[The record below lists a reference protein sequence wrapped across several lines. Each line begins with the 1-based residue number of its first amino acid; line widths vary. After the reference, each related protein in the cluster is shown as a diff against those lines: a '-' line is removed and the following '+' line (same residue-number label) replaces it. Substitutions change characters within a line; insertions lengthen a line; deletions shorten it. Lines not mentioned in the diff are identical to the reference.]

1 VLKTLQ
7 VPASLL
13 LVSTALLV
21 SVSGPLSP
29 RLHGQDRSLVD
40 RIAAEVGDSVITLS
54 QVEERIIQMVA
65 EEVVE
70 VPTNPQDRARLQR
83 EVLDQMVGV
92 QLIVQAALQDTT
104 IVVDEAEL
112 EDLVNEDMERMTA
125 SLGGQAALQAA
136 VAESGFT
143 LASYREFR
151 RSQARAQK
159 LQEQYLFKRSQ
170 SLNAIV
176 VEEEEIRQFF
186 EEQSALIGQR
196 PPRIRFVQVIVVPS
210 PSDSAREA
218 ARAEAERIRQL
229 ALEGEDFE
237 ELAREYS
244 QDPGSREDG
253 GDLGWFR
260 RGDFVPEFEEA
271 AFQLPTG
278 VISEPVE
285 SPYGFHVIKLLR
297 RRSAE
302 IRASHVLIL
311 VQPTPG
317 DVDRARTA
325 AGEVRARL
333 EAGED
338 FQALREEYGDLEQP
352 DSLEVP
358 FNQLGQLPPGFA
370 EPLALSQPGQIL
382 GPIEYQTR
390 GDTRF
395 GVLRVDEVLEGGA
408 WSLDDED
415 LKSQIRQTLQQQKL
429 IDQIL
434 DELRARIFVKIHI

>member
-1 VLKTLQ
+1 MIRTVP
-7 VPASLL
+7 VPASLFL
-13 LVSTALLV
+13 ASAALLA

-29 RLHGQDRSLVD
+29 QLHGQDRSLVD

-54 QVEERIIQMVA
+54 QVEERILQMLA

-70 VPTNPQDRARLQR
+70 APANPQERAQLQR

-104 IVVDEAEL
+104 ITVDEAEL
-112 EDLVNEDMERMTA
+112 EDLVNEDMRRMTA

-136 VAESGFT
+136 VAGSGFT
-143 LASYREFR
+143 LSSYREFR
-151 RSQARAQK
+151 RSEARAQK

-186 EEQSALIGQR
+186 EEQRELIGQR
-196 PPRIRFVQVIVVPS
+196 PPQVRFVQIILVPS
-210 PSDSAREA
+210 PSDSAREV

-229 ALEGEDFE
+229 AMEGEDFE

-244 QDPGSREDG
+244 QDPGTRNDG

-260 RGDFVPEFEEA
+260 RGDMVPEFEEV
-271 AFQLPTG
+271 AFELPTG
-278 VISEPVE
+278 AISEPVE
-285 SPYGFHVIKLLR
+285 SSYGFHVIKLLR

-302 IRASHVLIL
+302 VRASHVLIL
-311 VQPTPG
+311 VTPTPG
-317 DVDRARTA
+317 DVDRARA
-325 AGEVRARL
+325 GAGEVRARM

-338 FQALREEYGDLEQP
+338 FQALREEYGDTEQP
-352 DSLEVP
+352 DSLVVP
-358 FNQLGQLPPGFA
+358 FNQLGELPPGFA
-370 EPLALSQPGQIL
+370 EPLALSEPGQIL

-390 GDTRF
+390 EDTRF
-395 GVLRVDEVLEGGA
+395 AVLRVVEVLEGGA
-408 WSLDDED
+408 WSLDDEN
-415 LKSQIRQTLQQQKL
+415 LRVQIRQTLQQQKL

-434 DELRARIFVKIHI
+434 EELRARIFVKIHI